1 MGIYNIV
8 GVGVPFIA
16 KYISYRVRIVVS
28 LIVMNIIMIGL
39 LLLAINSEK
48 ESKTFGWSIILILLM
63 SIFNM
68 TVQSTL
74 YGILNYY

>member
-8 GVGVPFIA
+8 GVCVPFIA
-16 KYISYRVRIVVS
+16 KYISYKVRIVVS

-39 LLLAINSEK
+39 LLLAINSGEDN
-48 ESKTFGWSIILILLM
+48 KTFGWSILLILLM